1 MSEQLKAI
9 VTEWIELKK
18 NLASARKDIQMI
30 SRREKDLAEEIKSLM
45 IEHDV
50 DDLKVQDKKIRLRR
64 KIVKASITKD
74 VIQNGL
80 NVFFSGDEVKVNTV
94 IKVIAENAPSKER
107 TTLLLSGA
115 TK

>member
-1 MSEQLKAI
+1 MSEQLKAT

-18 NLASARKDIQMI
+18 NLASARKDIQVI

-64 KIVKASITKD
+64 KIVKASITKN

-80 NVFFSGDEVKVNTV
+80 NVFFSGDELKVNTV
-94 IKVIAENAPSKER
+94 IKVIAENAPSTER
-107 TTLLLSGA
+107 TTLLLSGV